1 MSMKMLKKCMAVG
14 LLVTVLTSSGCAVV
28 MASNQP
34 SKKNLSVLNTGIS
47 RNHVIAE
54 FGAPVAS
61 EYKDGQRV
69 EIYTFQQG
77 YSKANKTSRVI
88 WHGLADVASIGLW
101 EVIGTPAESYFDGKK
116 LSYQVIF
123 DQNDNV
129 ASHQLLSMVAQSQTQ
144 VNDVAQ

>member
-1 MSMKMLKKCMAVG
+1 MLKNMLVVG
-14 LLVTVLTSSGCAVV
+14 LAVCVLASSGCAVV

-34 SKKNLSVLNTGIS
+34 SKKNLTVLNTGIP

-54 FGAPVAS
+54 FGAPVMS

-77 YSKANKTSRVI
+77 YSKLNKTSRVI
-88 WHGLADVASIGLW
+88 WHGLADVASAGLW

-116 LSYQVIF
+116 LSYQIVF
-123 DQNDNV
+123 DQQDHV
-129 ASHQLLSMVAQSQTQ
+129 ASHQLLSVQTPSQTQ
-144 VNDVAQ
+144 TTTTAQ